1 MGEFVELGY
10 LDIKSVALFQI
21 FAGKCIGETEKKEKK
36 GKKEKKLF
44 FSLPS
49 VLRLS
54 RVINHG
60 RVRVMTVYHAG
71 NDNFETKFHLVG

>member
-21 FAGKCIGETEKKEKK
+21 FAGRCIGETEKKEKR
-36 GKKEKKLF
+36 KKEKSYF

-60 RVRVMTVYHAG
+60 RVRVMTVYHG
-71 NDNFETKFHLVG
+71 VMTILKLSFI